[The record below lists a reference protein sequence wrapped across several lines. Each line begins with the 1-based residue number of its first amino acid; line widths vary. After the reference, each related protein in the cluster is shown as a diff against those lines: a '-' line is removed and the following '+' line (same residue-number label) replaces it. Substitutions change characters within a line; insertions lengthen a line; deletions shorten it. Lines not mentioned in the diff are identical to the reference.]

1 MSCQG
6 RYPGNNAETTRGR
19 PFAPGNPGR
28 PRGARNKTTQAIEH
42 LQEGDA
48 ELLTRKAIGLVLA
61 GDTVAL
67 KLCMDRLVPP
77 RKDRPVRFEI
87 PASNTLADVVQV
99 ADAVLG
105 AVADGEVT
113 PAEAAS
119 AMAVLEG
126 YRRLRESADLEA
138 RLAAL
143 ERVGR

>member
-1 MSCQG
+1 MSD
-6 RYPGNNAETTRGR
+6 RAPSGNNVASTRGR

-28 PRGARNKTTQAIEH
+28 PKGSRNRTSLAVEQ
-42 LQEGDA
+42 LLEGEA
-48 ELLTRKAIGLVLA
+48 EQLTRKAIDLALA

-87 PASNTLADVVQV
+87 PASNSLADVVQV
-99 ADAVLG
+99 ADAMLR
-105 AVADGEVT
+105 AVAGGEIT

-126 YRRLRESADLEA
+126 YRRLRETADLEA
-138 RLAAL
+138 RVAAL
-143 ERVGR
+143 EGSDR

>member
-1 MSCQG
+1 MSE
-6 RYPGNNAETTRGR
+6 PITGNNAAATRGR

-28 PRGARNKTTQAIEH
+28 PKGSRNRTSLAVE
-42 LQEGDA
+42 LLLEGEA
-48 ELLTRKAIGLVLA
+48 EQLTRKAIDLALA

-67 KLCMDRLVPP
+67 KLCIDRLAPP

-87 PASNTLADVVQV
+87 PASNALADVVQV
-99 ADAVLG
+99 ADAVIR

-126 YRRLRESADLEA
+126 YRRLRETAELEA
-138 RLAAL
+138 RVAAL
-143 ERVGR
+143 EAGAR